1 LAGHW
6 LERGDLFGEHS
17 SQVSD
22 KLLRHWKAALGP
34 SSSAGYGLERS
45 RTGAVLTA
53 HVLFPLID
61 VIYFGVSYYSVL
73 TLNDLQLREA
83 SKSAKSM
90 AVSNTGEVIAGI
102 PNKWA
107 SSAMG
112 GLAKLTTPPVTN
124 VDYKL
129 SEVAVYVTV
138 TTNVSIEPLLK
149 IPFLTKIPA
158 LGAPVEMKVARTKVL
173 ENPNDMFR

>member
-1 LAGHW
+1 MSTG
-6 LERGDLFGEHS
+6 
-17 SQVSD
+17 
-22 KLLRHWKAALGP
+22 LR
-34 SSSAGYGLERS
+34 SSAKYRVFARRRNSISHRRRG
-45 RTGAVLTA
+45 TA
-53 HVLFPLID
+53 LSEAGPALFLLLIFALFPLID
-61 VIYFGVSYYSVL
+61 VIYFGISYYSVM

-83 SKSAKSM
+83 SKSAKSL
-90 AVSNTGEVIAGI
+90 AVSTTGEVIAGI
-102 PNKWA
+102 PNKWG

-112 GLAKLTTPPVTN
+112 GLAKLTNPPVTS

-149 IPFLTKIPA
+149 IPFLAKVPA
-158 LGAPVEMKVARTKVL
+158 LGEPVAIKVARTKIL

>member
-1 LAGHW
+1 MSTRLRFRTNSCVTGRRHLVRRRRRGTALSEAGPA
-6 LERGDLFGEHS
+6 LF
-17 SQVSD
+17 
-22 KLLRHWKAALGP
+22 LLLMFA
-34 SSSAGYGLERS
+34 
-45 RTGAVLTA
+45 
-53 HVLFPLID
+53 LFPLID
-61 VIYFGVSYYSVL
+61 VIYFGISYYSVL

-107 SSAMG
+107 GSAMG
-112 GLAKLTTPPVTN
+112 GLAKLTAPPITN

>member
-1 LAGHW
+1 M
-6 LERGDLFGEHS
+6 
-17 SQVSD
+17 
-22 KLLRHWKAALGP
+22 
-34 SSSAGYGLERS
+34 SARLRS
-45 RTGAVLTA
+45 REIYCVFKRRQLSVSRRRRGTA
-53 HVLFPLID
+53 LSEAGPALFLLLMFALFPLID
-61 VIYFGVSYYSVL
+61 VIYFGISYYSVM
-73 TLNDLQLREA
+73 TLNDIQLREA
-83 SKSAKSM
+83 SKSAKSL
-90 AVSNTGEVIAGI
+90 AVSDKGEVIAGI

-112 GLAKLTTPPVTN
+112 GLARLSGPPVTK

-149 IPFLTKIPA
+149 IPFLAKIPA
-158 LGAPVEMKVARTKVL
+158 LGAPVEMKVARSKLL